1 MDLKTENTIAALNEY
16 GERIKDQM
24 VENLF
29 NNRSVDTGTL
39 ANAITYEVDDK
50 NLTAR
55 IFVQDKGWYGITVE
69 DGIGRKAGRMPPII
83 PIQNWIRKKNLRP
96 KAGATV
102 EQFAWAIAKNI
113 AKKGTN
119 PKPKPFAAPAVK
131 QVKENFGDEIIEIGA
146 GEDIEAAT
154 TMMFK
159 ESTII

>member
-1 MDLKTENTIAALNEY
+1 MDLKTKNTIAALNEY

-29 NNRSVDTGTL
+29 NNKSFNTGTL
-39 ANAITYEVDDK
+39 AKSITSTVDDK
-50 NLTAR
+50 SLTAT
-55 IFVQDKGWYGITVE
+55 IAVNQWYGITVE

-154 TMMFK
+154 TILFK

>member
-1 MDLKTENTIAALNEY
+1 MDNQNTIEALEVY

-29 NNRSVDTGTL
+29 NQRSFSTGDL
-39 ANAITYEVDDK
+39 AKSIT
-50 NLTAR
+50 NTTNQNTLTAT
-55 IFVQDKGWYGITVE
+55 IAVNEWYGITVE
-69 DGIGRKAGRMPPII
+69 DGIGRKAGRMPPIA
-83 PIQNWIRKKNLRP
+83 PIENWIRKKNLRP

-154 TMMFK
+154 TIMFK
-159 ESTII
+159 ASTKR

>member
-1 MDLKTENTIAALNEY
+1 MDLKTKNTIAALNEY

-29 NNRSVDTGTL
+29 NNKSFNTGTL
-39 ANAITYEVDDK
+39 AKSITSTVDDK
-50 NLTAR
+50 SLTAT
-55 IFVQDKGWYGITVE
+55 IAVNQWYGITVE